1 MKEDLKFKQV
11 NSYNCICIRLN
22 SNKQVKTQ
30 EPMKEKRSILNKQ
43 TSKSQGEEEENR
55 DQMNEFMKRH

>member
-1 MKEDLKFKQV
+1 MQ
-11 NSYNCICIRLN
+11 
-22 SNKQVKTQ
+22 
-30 EPMKEKRSILNKQ
+30 EKRSILKKQ